1 MTVAS
6 QLWRRGA
13 TMMVTVVCAGTIVYF
28 VPVLAAERYADG
40 WSGVVS
46 GYWQWWADIAQGGFM
61 VPKVSQ
67 AIPWTLTLVG
77 FSTAVAFAIGTLA
90 GALIAS
96 PAGRIATL
104 ARWAT
109 PAALTMY
116 ATPFFV
122 FGMVLLWIFVWLLDW
137 FPTGGGYT
145 HGETPEWSLH
155 GVATLLWHGT
165 LPVASI
171 ILVGLGQWLVS
182 MRSLM
187 VTTVGEDYVALG
199 RSMGLRQ
206 WRIIAHYQMRN
217 CILPQITLL
226 LMNLGL
232 VFAGTVLV
240 EIVFAYPGVG
250 YVLQQAI
257 LGNDLETV
265 ASVVVT
271 TSVLFAI
278 MLGGME
284 IIYRLLDRRIALTT

>member
-1 MTVAS
+1 MTVVA

-13 TMMVTVVCAGTIVYF
+13 TVVVTVVCAGSVVYF
-28 VPVLAAERYADG
+28 VPALANERYTAG
-40 WSGVVS
+40 WSEVAA
-46 GYWQWWADIAQGGFM
+46 GYWQWWADVAQGGFL

-67 AIPWTLTLVG
+67 AMPWTLTLVG
-77 FSTAVAFAIGTLA
+77 ISTAVAFAIGTVA

-109 PAALTMY
+109 PAALALY

-122 FGMVLLWIFVWLLDW
+122 FGMVMLWLFVWLLDW

-155 GVATLLWHGT
+155 GVRTLLWHGT
-165 LPVASI
+165 LPLASI

-187 VTTVGEDYVALG
+187 VLTVGEDYVTHA
-199 RSMGLRQ
+199 RSMGLRR
-206 WRIIAHYQMRN
+206 WRIMAYYQMRN
-217 CILPQITLL
+217 CMLPQVTLL
-226 LMNLGL
+226 IMNLGL
-232 VFAGTVLV
+232 VFAGAVLV

-257 LGNDLETV
+257 LGNDLRTV
-265 ASVVVT
+265 SSVVITV
-271 TSVLFAI
+271 SVMFA
-278 MLGGME
+278 MLLGVME
-284 IIYRLLDRRIALTT
+284 ILYRVLDRRIASTT